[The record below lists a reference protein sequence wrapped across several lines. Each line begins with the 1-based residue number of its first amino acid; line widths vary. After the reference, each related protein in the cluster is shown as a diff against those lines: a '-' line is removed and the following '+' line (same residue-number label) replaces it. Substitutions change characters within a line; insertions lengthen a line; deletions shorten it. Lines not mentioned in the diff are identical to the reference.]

1 MIEFTRTMTTSRP
14 SGSTVIHSRASITDP
29 RGAKM
34 LDQCSRDAAVFCLI
48 ALAINPWAAAGAT
61 FGCCFFL
68 AAPMA
73 TSGWQ
78 RLKLGLFSFGLGY
91 AGGVFFYSGGP
102 PWNEKAMLVSS
113 ALSALGAVIFTAFY
127 YVIDKSGPLPAWLES
142 ILDRI
147 PLFKRRSDTDGV

>member
-1 MIEFTRTMTTSRP
+1 MF
-14 SGSTVIHSRASITDP
+14 
-29 RGAKM
+29 
-34 LDQCSRDAAVFCLI
+34 DQCSRDLSLLCLFAA
-48 ALAINPWAAAGAT
+48 AIHPWAATGAA

-73 TSGWQ
+73 TTGWQ
-78 RLKLGLFSFGLGY
+78 RFKLVLFSFGLGY
-91 AGGVFFYSGGP
+91 AGGVFWYGGGP
-102 PWNEKAMLVSS
+102 PWSEKAMLVAA

>member
-1 MIEFTRTMTTSRP
+1 MS
-14 SGSTVIHSRASITDP
+14 
-29 RGAKM
+29 
-34 LDQCSRDAAVFCLI
+34 DQCVTWLCATLFAI
-48 ALAINPWAAAGAT
+48 GAAINPWAATGAAV
-61 FGCCFFL
+61 GCCFFL

-78 RLKLGLFSFGLGY
+78 RVKLVLFSLGIGY
-91 AGGVFFYSGGP
+91 AGGVFMYSGGP
-102 PWNEKAMLVSS
+102 PWNEKAMLVSA